1 MAGIGDLF
9 DDARLIA
16 ANIADYA
23 SDIVEPTLRLGVT
36 GLARSGKT
44 VFITALVNA
53 LLSGGRLPLFE
64 PYASGRLARAH
75 LEPQPDDAVP
85 RFAYEEHLAALTSGN
100 DRHWPESTRRIAELR
115 IVIRYESASLFGRTL
130 SGGQLTLDIVDYP
143 GEWLL
148 DLPLL
153 GLDYAEWSARTVA
166 MSREGPRAELA
177 APWHA
182 LLAGLDAAAPAIE
195 SDAREA
201 AARFTAYLAAA
212 RDERHA
218 LSALP
223 PGRFMMPGDLEGS
236 PALTFAPLDIQPGQR
251 AVSGSLHAM
260 MARRYDAY
268 REKIVKPFFRD
279 HFARLDRQIVLVD
292 ALQALNAGP
301 AAIADLE
308 TALAEI
314 LVAFRPGA
322 NSLLSRIFA
331 RRIDRILFAATKA
344 DHVASADHDRLQA
357 ILRRLTSRA
366 IERAEFA
373 GAEVEAAALAAVRAT
388 REGTVV
394 KDNESLPCVIG
405 IPEQG
410 QRLGRKAFNGEKE
423 IAIFPGDLPENPES
437 LFQQVESLSEAVES
451 NSHPAEPDIDGDY
464 RYVRFRPPLV
474 TPAQGG
480 VYHLPHIRLDRAL
493 QFLIGDRLR

>member
-16 ANIADYA
+16 ASIADYA
-23 SDIVEPTLRLGVT
+23 GDIVEPTLRLGVT

-64 PYASGRLARAH
+64 PYASGRLAKAR
-75 LEPQPDDAVP
+75 LDPQPDDAVP
-85 RFAYEEHLAALTSGN
+85 RFAYEDHLAALTAGET
-100 DRHWPESTRRIAELR
+100 RHWPESTRRVAELR
-115 IVIRYESASLFGRTL
+115 VIIRYESASLFGRTL
-130 SGGQLTLDIVDYP
+130 SGGQLTLDIIDYP

-153 GLDYAEWSARTVA
+153 GLGFGEWSARTLA
-166 MSREGPRAELA
+166 MSRQAPRAALA

-182 LLAGLDAAAPAIE
+182 HLATLDPAAPGDEA
-195 SDAREA
+195 DAREA

-223 PGRFMMPGDLEGS
+223 PGRFLMPGDLEGS
-236 PALTFAPLDIQPGQR
+236 PALTFAPLDVRSGDRP
-251 AVSGSLHAM
+251 ASGSLHAM

-314 LVAFRPGA
+314 LTAFRPGA
-322 NSLLSRIFA
+322 NSFLSRIFA

-344 DHVASADHDRLQA
+344 DHVASNDHDRLQT
-357 ILRRLTSRA
+357 ILRRLTARA
-366 IERAEFA
+366 IDRAEFA
-373 GAEVEAAALAAVRAT
+373 GARVEASALAAVRAT
-388 REGTVV
+388 REGTVL
-394 KDNESLPCVIG
+394 KDGESLPCVIG
-405 IPEQG
+405 VPEQG
-410 QRLGRKAFNGEKE
+410 QRLGRQSFNGEKE
-423 IAIFPGDLPENPES
+423 IAIFPGDLPEKPES
-437 LFQQVESLSEAVES
+437 LFQQVESHSQAVES
-451 NSHPAEPDIDGDY
+451 DSEAAGTAGGGEY
-464 RYVRFRPPLV
+464 RFIRFRPPLV
-474 TPAQGG
+474 TPS
-480 VYHLPHIRLDRAL
+480 
-493 QFLIGDRLR
+493 